1 MKYSA
6 TIELEADEKLMQCF
20 EPEDKVKNRSSYTI
34 TNDGSKI
41 KFMIEAEDSVAL
53 RATLNTI
60 TKLLTVWEKT

>member
-1 MKYSA
+1 MKYSS
-6 TIELEADEKLMQCF
+6 TIELEADEKLIKCF

-34 TNDGSKI
+34 VKDGNKI
-41 KFMIEAEDSVAL
+41 KFNVEAEDSIAL